1 MTRGPS
7 LLITAISLLLSLQ
20 VSKAQD
26 TGEGYLAWTRSQ
38 AEQIGRR
45 TRVNSSSGHGCTNP
59 SNLSEE
65 RADRQYKA
73 AIQRL
78 FKEIVGS

>member
-20 VSKAQD
+20 VSKAHD

-45 TRVNSSSGHGCTNP
+45 TPRV
-59 SNLSEE
+59 
-65 RADRQYKA
+65 Q
-73 AIQRL
+73 
-78 FKEIVGS
+78 